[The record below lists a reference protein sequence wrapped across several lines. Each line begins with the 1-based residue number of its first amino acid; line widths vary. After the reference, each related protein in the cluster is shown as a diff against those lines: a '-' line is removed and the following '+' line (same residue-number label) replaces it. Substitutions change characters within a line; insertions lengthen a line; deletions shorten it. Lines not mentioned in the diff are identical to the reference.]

1 MKKFKYLLAALI
13 AFALVIYQKNAID
26 NIVVPETMSDNVCWG
41 ANSGQTKDC
50 DNTKEVRP
58 FLINITTEVIVDLK
72 YRLSNARPLV
82 KPLQSVNFEYGFN
95 SDYLAKIIDHW
106 LNRYD
111 WTARQAY
118 LNTLPQFK
126 TKIFGL
132 DLHFIHAKPPAKS
145 SARTIPLLMLHGWP
159 GSVVEFYKII
169 PMLITPIADRN
180 FVFEVVAPSLPGYG
194 FSDAA
199 ARPGMGPAQM
209 GQMFVKLMERL
220 GHKKFYVQGGDWG
233 AAITEAIS
241 KIFPDRVYGMHS
253 NMCSTIS
260 SLGLYDYVRLA
271 LGTYWP
277 SLIVSSES
285 EKSRTYPL
293 SKVFFGFL
301 EESGYMHLQMTKPDT
316 AGVALNDSPVGLAAY
331 ILEKFST
338 WTHMNYKSLPD
349 GGLSKFKMDELL
361 DNVMIYWVTNS
372 MTTSMRLYSEY
383 ANKKYYALPH
393 TSAKVKVPAACAIF
407 PNEMPIMLALKKLL
421 NNEFENL
428 VRATEMKDG
437 GHFAAFEQPRMLAD
451 DIWST
456 VYEME
461 NIRINSI

>member
-1 MKKFKYLLAALI
+1 MGKFKYLLAALV
-13 AFALVIYQKNAID
+13 AFALVVYQKNAID
-26 NIVVPETMSDNVCWG
+26 IIVEPETMPEDVCWG
-41 ANSGQTKDC
+41 AKSDQTKDRS
-50 DNTKEVRP
+50 NAKEVRP
-58 FLINITTEVIVDLK
+58 FLINITTEVIADLK
-72 YRLSNARPLV
+72 HRLSNARPLV
-82 KPLQSVNFEYGFN
+82 KPLRSVNFEYGFN
-95 SDYLAKIIDHW
+95 SDHLAKIIDHW
-106 LNRYD
+106 SNRYD

-126 TKIFGL
+126 TNIYGL
-132 DLHFIHAKPPAKS
+132 DLHFIHAKPPAGS
-145 SARTIPLLMLHGWP
+145 SARAIPLLMLHGWP

-169 PMLITPIADRN
+169 PMLTTPIAGRN
-180 FVFEVVAPSLPGYG
+180 FVFEVIAPSLPGYG

-209 GQMFVKLMERL
+209 GQMFVKLMSRL
-220 GHKKFYVQGGDWG
+220 GHEKFYVQGGDWG
-233 AAITEAIS
+233 AVITEAIS
-241 KIFPDRVYGMHS
+241 KIFPNRVYGMHS
-253 NMCSTIS
+253 NMCSTTT
-260 SLGLYDYVRLA
+260 SLTLNDYVRLA

-293 SKVFFGFL
+293 SKMFFGFL

-338 WTHMNYKSLPD
+338 WSNTDYKYLPD
-349 GGLSKFKMDELL
+349 GGLSKFKIDELL

-372 MTTSMRLYSEY
+372 MTTSMRLYSEF
-383 ANKKYYALPH
+383 ASNKYRALPH
-393 TSAKVKVPAACAIF
+393 TLAKVKVPAACAIF
-407 PNEMPIMLALKKLL
+407 PNEMPIALALKALL
-421 NNEFENL
+421 NRKFKNL

-437 GHFAAFEQPRMLAD
+437 GHFAAFEQPRLLAN

-461 NIRINSI
+461 RIRINSI

>member
-1 MKKFKYLLAALI
+1 MGKFKYLLATLV
-13 AFALVIYQKNAID
+13 AFALVVYQKNVID
-26 NIVVPETMSDNVCWG
+26 STVEPETMPDDVCWG
-41 ANSGQTKDC
+41 AKSDQTKDRS
-50 DNTKEVRP
+50 NAKEVRP
-58 FLINITTEVIVDLK
+58 FLINITTEVIADLK
-72 YRLSNARPLV
+72 HRLSNARPLI
-82 KPLQSVNFEYGFN
+82 KPLRNVNFEYGFN
-95 SDYLAKIIDHW
+95 SDHLAKIIDHW

-126 TKIFGL
+126 TNIYGL
-132 DLHFIHAKPPAKS
+132 DLHFIHVKPPAGS
-145 SARTIPLLMLHGWP
+145 SAKVIPLLMLHGWP
-159 GSVVEFYKII
+159 GSIVEFYKII
-169 PMLITPIADRN
+169 PMLTTPIVGRN
-180 FVFEVVAPSLPGYG
+180 FVFEVIAPSLPGYG

-220 GHKKFYVQGGDWG
+220 GHEKFYVQGGDWG
-233 AAITEAIS
+233 AVITEAIS
-241 KIFPDRVYGMHS
+241 KIFPKRVYGMHS
-253 NMCSTIS
+253 NMCSTITM
-260 SLGLYDYVRLA
+260 LTLNDYIRLA

-293 SKVFFGFL
+293 SKIFYGFL

-338 WTHMNYKSLPD
+338 WSNPDYKYLPD
-349 GGLSKFKMDELL
+349 GGLSKFKIDELL

-372 MTTSMRLYSEY
+372 MTTSMRLYSEF
-383 ANKKYYALPH
+383 ASNKYRALPH
-393 TSAKVKVPAACAIF
+393 TLAKVKVPAACAIF
-407 PNEMPIMLALKKLL
+407 PNEMPIELALKTLL
-421 NNEFENL
+421 NRKFENL

-437 GHFAAFEQPRMLAD
+437 GHFAAFEQPRLLAN

-461 NIRINSI
+461 SIRTNSI

>member
-1 MKKFKYLLAALI
+1 MGKFKYLLAALI
-13 AFALVIYQKNAID
+13 AFALAVYQKSAID
-26 NIVVPETMSDNVCWG
+26 IVEPETMPADVYWG
-41 ANSGQTKDC
+41 TDSGQAKDRSN
-50 DNTKEVRP
+50 DKEVRP
-58 FLINITTEVIVDLK
+58 FLINITTEVIADLK
-72 YRLSNARPLV
+72 NRLSNARPIV
-82 KPLQSVNFEYGFN
+82 KPLRSVNFEYGFN
-95 SDYLAKIIDHW
+95 GDHLAKVIDHW

-126 TKIFGL
+126 TNIFGL
-132 DLHFIHAKPPAKS
+132 DLHFIHAKPPTRSK
-145 SARTIPLLMLHGWP
+145 ARTIPLLMLHGWP

-169 PMLITPIADRN
+169 PMLTTPVAGRN

-194 FSDAA
+194 FSEAA

-220 GHKKFYVQGGDWG
+220 GHEKFYVQGGDWG
-233 AAITEAIS
+233 AVITEAIS

-253 NMCSTIS
+253 NMCSTIT
-260 SLGLYDYVRLA
+260 SLKLIDYIRLA

-277 SLIVSSES
+277 SIIISSEN
-285 EKSRTYPL
+285 EESRTYPL
-293 SKVFFGFL
+293 SKMFSGFL

-338 WTHMNYKSLPD
+338 WTSTRYKNLPD
-349 GGLSKFKMDELL
+349 GGLSKFKTDELL
-361 DNVMIYWVTNS
+361 DNVMIYWVTSS
-372 MTTSMRLYSEY
+372 MTTSMRLYSEF
-383 ANKKYYALPH
+383 ASNKYQALPH
-393 TSAKVKVPAACAIF
+393 AMVKVKVPAACAIF
-407 PNEMPIMLALKKLL
+407 PNEIPITLTLKTLL
-421 NNEFENL
+421 NRKFEKL
-428 VRATEMKDG
+428 IRATEMKDG
-437 GHFAAFEQPRMLAD
+437 GHFAAFEQPRLLAD

-461 NIRINSI
+461 NIKINSV